1 MKRNNLFMLS
11 YIIFIFIAF
20 FVKLFCDF
28 PMWPPLVT
36 AITIASCIFACSDI
50 VDVVAEEYGNDEKSF
65 TPLLDSAL
73 EKCVHLETVF
83 QSNAG
88 KLQDYKENGSYLAE
102 VLLEGPTQLDAVKK
116 QLTEITNGI
125 NLKRTVSSCCNKVSK
140 PLLIVGYLS
149 FFCTVTFETINGI
162 LVPIQDYLTVFAFG
176 LLLATQ
182 YFGNYAREEH
192 VALEKNYTEANALLE
207 DTYKTTND
215 ALAFLEQEATA
226 NAD

>member
-1 MKRNNLFMLS
+1 M
-11 YIIFIFIAF
+11 
-20 FVKLFCDF
+20 
-28 PMWPPLVT
+28 
-36 AITIASCIFACSDI
+36 
-50 VDVVAEEYGNDEKSF
+50 
-65 TPLLDSAL
+65 
-73 EKCVHLETVF
+73 
-83 QSNAG
+83 
-88 KLQDYKENGSYLAE
+88 
-102 VLLEGPTQLDAVKK
+102 
-116 QLTEITNGI
+116 
-125 NLKRTVSSCCNKVSK
+125 SK
-140 PLLIVGYLS
+140 PLLVVGYPS
-149 FFCTVTFETINGI
+149 FFCTITFETINGI

>member
-20 FVKLFCDF
+20 IVKLFYNY

-36 AITIASCIFACSDI
+36 AITVASCIFACADI
-50 VDVVAEEYGNDEKSF
+50 VDVVAEEYGNDERSF

-73 EKCVHLETVF
+73 EKCDQLEAVF
-83 QSNAG
+83 QNNAG
-88 KLQDYKENGSYLAE
+88 KLQEYKEKGSCLAE
-102 VLLEGPTQLDAVKK
+102 VLLEGPTQLDDVKK
-116 QLTEITNGI
+116 QLIEISNGI
-125 NLKRTVSSCCNKVSK
+125 ELKRTVSSCCNKMSK

-149 FFCTVTFETINGI
+149 FFCTVTFDTINSV
-162 LVPIQDYLTVFAFG
+162 LVPMQDYLTVFAFG

-182 YFGNYAREEH
+182 YFGNYVREEH
-192 VALEKNYTEANALLE
+192 VELEKNYTKANVLLE
-207 DTYKTTND
+207 DTFNTTNE
-215 ALAFLEQEATA
+215 ALSYLEQEAIV